1 MRIRLEEYRNKRQMN
16 QRQLSEASGVPQ
28 PMISDIET
36 GSVLNPTV
44 KTLYRL
50 AQGCKARESAISTA
64 RNWWLRSPNPSNAN
78 NERNVNTDGSLTSNT
93 AFHGTGA
100 VAACVIM

>member
-50 AQGCKARESAISTA
+50 AKA
-64 RNWWLRSPNPSNAN
+64 LRCLVDDLIEDDQEAK
-78 NERNVNTDGSLTSNT
+78 
-93 AFHGTGA
+93 GA
-100 VAACVIM
+100 